1 LHGKGERC
9 TEKKCTK
16 SWLHIDSPAPL
27 DTHTNGAVRRFFRLP
42 GRGCIAAASPT
53 LNAPDDTLAVESVTG
68 FIRKGINVFDLEFE
82 RNLFD
87 LRKSKLVE
95 IEKLG

>member
-1 LHGKGERC
+1 M
-9 TEKKCTK
+9 
-16 SWLHIDSPAPL
+16 
-27 DTHTNGAVRRFFRLP
+27 
-42 GRGCIAAASPT
+42 